1 MAGIDRL
8 CWDSCIFYAALKGE
22 EHRAGELEALKERTR
37 QFNDG
42 QLEILAS
49 TLVLAEV
56 RSSKLTAEESKNF
69 ESMIRRSNALLVDVN
84 PRIASL
90 AAELRDKYHTEQGK
104 HLSVPDAIH
113 VATAIVFDCEMWTT
127 DAANKKHEAGILTFA
142 KSIQQDHGINLRRP
156 WGQAG
161 LL

>member
-8 CWDSCIFYAALKGE
+8 CWDSCIFYAAPKGE
-22 EHRAGELEALKERTR
+22 EHRVGELEALKERTR

-49 TLVLAEV
+49 TLVLTEV
-56 RSSKLTAEESKNF
+56 RSSKLTEEEYMNF
-69 ESMIRRSNALLVDVN
+69 ESTMRRSNALLVDVN

-90 AAELRDKYHTEQGK
+90 AAELRDKYRTENGK
-104 HLSVPDAIH
+104 YLSAPDAIH
-113 VATAIVFDCEMWTT
+113 VATAIVFNCEMWTT

-142 KSIQQDHGINLRRP
+142 DSIQQDYGVKLRRP
-156 WGQAG
+156 WRQGE